1 MNEADIQHYEQIQEM
16 LLTEG
21 WKNVEKELT
30 TLSDAI
36 EGIESVKDAN
46 ELYYKK
52 GQLNIARLILN
63 LPHTVDS
70 ALEVLKEESQ
80 DA

>member
-30 TLSDAI
+30 TLTDAI
-36 EGIESVKDAN
+36 EGIESV
-46 ELYYKK
+46 
-52 GQLNIARLILN
+52 
-63 LPHTVDS
+63 
-70 ALEVLKEESQ
+70 
-80 DA
+80 

>member
-1 MNEADIQHYEQIQEM
+1 MNEADIRHYEQIQEM

-30 TLSDAI
+30 TLTDAI

-63 LPHTVDS
+63 LPHTVDA

>member
-21 WKNVEKELT
+21 WKNVDKELSA
-30 TLSDAI
+30 LVDAI

-52 GQLNIARLILN
+52 GQLNIARLILS

-70 ALEVLKEESQ
+70 ALTVLKEESQ
-80 DA
+80 DD

>member
-52 GQLNIARLILN
+52 GQLNITRLILN

-70 ALEVLKEESQ
+70 ALEVLKEEAQ
-80 DA
+80 DD

>member
-1 MNEADIQHYEQIQEM
+1 M
-16 LLTEG
+16 LLTQG

-36 EGIESVKDAN
+36 EGVESVKDAN

-63 LPHTVDS
+63 LPHTVDA
-70 ALEVLKEESQ
+70 ALTVLKEESQ
-80 DA
+80 DG

>member
-1 MNEADIQHYEQIQEM
+1 MNEADIRHYEQIQEM